1 LGILFGPQLVHANLR
16 LVGLED
22 HRLHLIGDGV
32 TEDAVG
38 GEQSLAVGVARVG
51 VGILGLG
58 DLMRVP
64 NEPPKQV
71 RHGTT

>member
-22 HRLHLIGDGV
+22 HRLHLIRDGV

-51 VGILGLG
+51 VGVL
-58 DLMRVP
+58 
-64 NEPPKQV
+64 
-71 RHGTT
+71 